1 VSVANDT
8 DRLVQVVDGNL
19 GEVVDAERAVLIL
32 TKDGCGSCA
41 AYQADI
47 ESRLE
52 RGEMEDI
59 VFGKLAL
66 NRREATTREF
76 KRDNPWLAGIG
87 FLPYTLL
94 YDKGRR
100 VDGFAA
106 SRGSYLLERI
116 ESAFGR
122 GA

>member
-1 VSVANDT
+1 VSVANV
-8 DRLVQVVDGNL
+8 RLVQVVDGNL
-19 GEVVDAERAVLIL
+19 KEVVDAERVVLIL

-66 NRREATTREF
+66 NRRGATREF
-76 KRDNPWLAGIG
+76 KRENPWLAGIG

-94 YDKGRR
+94 YGKGQM

-116 ESAFGR
+116 ESAFER